1 MPGTGF
7 RSFRRWRGL
16 LQWVLLGVVVALIVW
31 RTDFAGA
38 WDVVASAQPGWMLAG
53 VALLVLSN
61 LAHSIKWR
69 KLLEDIGV
77 APLRELFAVFW
88 SSMAT
93 NNVLPFRAGDVLR
106 VQVLSTRT
114 GLPRAGIVAT
124 LLSERVL
131 DGVSFAVILFAGL
144 LLISDE
150 GAELVFV
157 GAALAALTLVA
168 LAATVAVARLDPD
181 REVGTRLWV
190 RRLPARGRRLAENLL
205 PPFIRGLRPLGR
217 PRSGAVA
224 AGWALGAWILE
235 SAAFWAFGA
244 AFGLDLPLA
253 AYLLVMVA
261 TNFAGSLTVLPGNL
275 GVYEFAAI
283 EILRAT
289 GATPAEATAYAFG
302 SHILVIATISGIGMG
317 TLAYLRV
324 RPSDLSKLRA
334 AEARQD
340 ATNTTTAVAPD

>member
-1 MPGTGF
+1 MIRFG
-7 RSFRRWRGL
+7 SFRRWRGP

-31 RTDFAGA
+31 RTNFADA
-38 WDVVASAQPGWMLAG
+38 WDVVTSAQPGWMVAG

-61 LAHSIKWR
+61 LAHSIKWQ
-69 KLLEDIGV
+69 KLLEDTGT

-93 NNVLPFRAGDVLR
+93 NNILPFRAGDVLR

-114 GLPRAGIVAT
+114 GLPRTGIVAT

-150 GAELVFV
+150 GAELALV
-157 GAALAALTLVA
+157 GAVLGGLTLVA

-181 REVGTRLWV
+181 REVGSRAWV
-190 RRLPARGRRLAENLL
+190 NRLPARARQPAEELL
-205 PPFIRGLRPLGR
+205 PSFIRGLRPLGR
-217 PRSGAVA
+217 PRSGVVA
-224 AGWALGAWILE
+224 AAWAVGAWALE

-283 EILRAT
+283 EILRAS
-289 GATPAEATAYAFG
+289 GATAGEATAYAFG

-324 RPSDLSKLRA
+324 RPSDLSKMRA
-334 AEARQD
+334 AAATQD
-340 ATNTTTAVAPD
+340 SPNTTTAVAPD